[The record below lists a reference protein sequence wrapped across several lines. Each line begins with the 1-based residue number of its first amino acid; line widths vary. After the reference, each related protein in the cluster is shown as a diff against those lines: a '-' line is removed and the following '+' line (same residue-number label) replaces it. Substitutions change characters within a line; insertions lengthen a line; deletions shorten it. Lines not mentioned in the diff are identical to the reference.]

1 MGWII
6 WVLAIAVYLAIG
18 AFICGLANDE
28 QAICFYMTL
37 WPLLGV
43 GYVLMKLSEIPVN
56 LGFEVR
62 MAWRK
67 YKRNKEKKL

>member
-1 MGWII
+1 MSWII

-18 AFICGLANDE
+18 AFICGLADDE
-28 QAICFYMTL
+28 QVVGLYMTL

-43 GYVLMKLSEIPVN
+43 MYVVITLSEIPVN
-56 LGFEVR
+56 LGSKVR

-67 YKRNKEKKL
+67 YKKK